1 MNNEEEKTP
10 LMKEQTEDGIRE
22 TATSKSELEIMET
35 NEWATAADELKTVE
49 IESDELEATA
59 IDQEDLYQ
67 QSAEEGH
74 SERLIIDSI
83 ESAELEIPEAPEAP
97 EEPEE
102 PGEPYDEYYETKE
115 SDHQRIESLIEQAEN
130 ELADLRLR
138 KAIMEADFNELCH
151 HYQTLIIGNQDI
163 SIIAKKTLLEYYAYE
178 FLKPLRSIG
187 LMPTDNYDVWKTKHF
202 LVKFQL
208 NEEKAMDL
216 YFKLNPINSQYE
228 SQYLPLLTIYSDTRE
243 VRVNDHQILYLL
255 RQWYTDKIF
264 TVNQLSLFNYDI
276 NLLLTH
282 FRASSFMVS
291 PSLIDNT
298 QELAVDLETEF
309 PITTDI
315 LDQIFITTMEN
326 QDYDFVKAEYE
337 DYEIFL
343 DKKQRLTIRMADDRT
358 HLFIDSDRRKRSLLD
373 FFTSYEF
380 LVPLVVPSYSH

>member
-1 MNNEEEKTP
+1 MNNEEEKKP

-22 TATSKSELEIMET
+22 TAKSKSELEIMET
-35 NEWATAADELKTVE
+35 NELATVADDPKAVE

-74 SERLIIDSI
+74 SEGLIIDSA
-83 ESAELEIPEAPEAP
+83 ESEELEIPEAL
-97 EEPEE
+97 EEHE
-102 PGEPYDEYYETKE
+102 EPYDEYYETKE
-115 SDHQRIESLIEQAEN
+115 IDHQRIESLIEQAEN

-243 VRVNDHQILYLL
+243 VQVNDHQILYLL

>member
-22 TATSKSELEIMET
+22 TAKSKSELEIMET
-35 NEWATAADELKTVE
+35 METNELATVADDPKAVE

-59 IDQEDLYQ
+59 IDQEDLYK
-67 QSAEEGH
+67 QSAEQGH
-74 SERLIIDSI
+74 SEGPIFDSA
-83 ESAELEIPEAPEAP
+83 ESEELEIPEAAP
-97 EEPEE
+97 E
-102 PGEPYDEYYETKE
+102 EPYDEYYETKE
-115 SDHQRIESLIEQAEN
+115 IDHQRIESLIEQAEN

-243 VRVNDHQILYLL
+243 VQVNDHQILYLL

>member
-1 MNNEEEKTP
+1 MKNEEEKTP
-10 LMKEQTEDGIRE
+10 WMKEQAEDRNPEAPASNSESETIDTPEFTDIADDIKADGMGPTDLETTEI
-22 TATSKSELEIMET
+22 
-35 NEWATAADELKTVE
+35 DERD
-49 IESDELEATA
+49 I
-59 IDQEDLYQ
+59 YQ
-67 QSAEEGH
+67 QSAEEDACEWA
-74 SERLIIDSI
+74 SKEPDESDVIEERK
-83 ESAELEIPEAPEAP
+83 
-97 EEPEE
+97 EPVI
-102 PGEPYDEYYETKE
+102 PYDEYYETKE
-115 SDHQRIESLIEQAEN
+115 IDHQRIESLIEQAEN

-138 KAIMEADFNELCH
+138 KDIMEADFNELCH
-151 HYQTLIIGNQDI
+151 HYQTLIIGNRDI

-187 LMPTDNYDVWKTKHF
+187 LTPTDNYDIWKTKHF

-216 YFKLNPINSQYE
+216 FFKLNPINSQYE

-243 VRVNDHQILYLL
+243 VQVNDDQILHLL

-282 FRASSFMVS
+282 FRASSFTVS

-298 QELAVDLETEF
+298 HELAVDLETEF

-315 LDQIFITTMEN
+315 LDQIFITAMEN
-326 QDYDFVKAEYE
+326 QEYDFVKAAYE

-343 DKKQRLTIRMADDRT
+343 DKKQRLTLRMAEDRT
-358 HLFIDSDRRKRSLLD
+358 YLFIDSDRRKRSLLD
-373 FFTSYEF
+373 FFTSYDF